1 MHNIIRFYVLYSFGQ
16 RFTFRRLHRQQKIPR
31 QLSFRI
37 ASGGFLVTAA
47 ELAKGIPL
55 SENPAAYAL
64 DTFTGYI
71 ALYSAMDPANFDIAL
86 AKIKKV

>member
-1 MHNIIRFYVLYSFGQ
+1 M
-16 RFTFRRLHRQQKIPR
+16 TDRQKLVYDLSM
-31 QLSFRI
+31 QL
-37 ASGGFLVTAA
+37 TAA
-47 ELAKGIPL
+47 EFAKGIPL

-71 ALYSAMDPANFDIAL
+71 ALYSAMDPANFDITL

>member
-1 MHNIIRFYVLYSFGQ
+1 M
-16 RFTFRRLHRQQKIPR
+16 TDRQKLVYDLSM
-31 QLSFRI
+31 QL
-37 ASGGFLVTAA
+37 TAA

-86 AKIKKV
+86 AKIKKVQSLRLRSANLSMLFGHFPNGQTT